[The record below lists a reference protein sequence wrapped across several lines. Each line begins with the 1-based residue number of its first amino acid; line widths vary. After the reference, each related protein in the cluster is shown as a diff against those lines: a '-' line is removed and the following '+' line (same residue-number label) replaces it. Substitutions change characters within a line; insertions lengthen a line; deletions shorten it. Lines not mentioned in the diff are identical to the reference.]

1 MTVFDFKDYREFLK
15 TWMAAQPKQGWGQAA
30 QLSRRLKIS
39 SVLLSQIL
47 NGHRE
52 LSPEHAHALCDFLG
66 LSTLQTRYFMTLVEV
81 SRAGT
86 SSLKKYHESQL
97 NDLRQSAQ
105 ELRSK
110 IPTDLQLSEHDKA
123 IFYSDWRYSALRL
136 ATSIETHQSVP
147 ALAERFDLPVSKV
160 RALIDFLV
168 QVGLVVENS
177 GQLQMGPSSTH
188 LPASSPHAKTRHL
201 TWRVK
206 AMEEIQNSDSSD
218 NLHYCAPT
226 SISSEDAVIV
236 KAELG
241 DWISKFVGRVKK
253 SKPQELKCL
262 VIDWFSY

>member
-1 MTVFDFKDYREFLK
+1 
-15 TWMAAQPKQGWGQAA
+15 MAAQPKQGWGQAA
-30 QLSRRLKIS
+30 LLSRRLKIS

-52 LSPEHAHALCDFLG
+52 LSSEHAHSMCDFLG
-66 LSTLQTRYFMTLVEV
+66 LSALQTRYFMTLVEM

-86 SSLKKYHESQL
+86 LGLKNYYESQL
-97 NDLRQSAQ
+97 SDLRASAQ

-110 IPTDLQLSEHDKA
+110 IPTDFQLSEYDKA

-136 ATSIETHQSVP
+136 ATSVSEFQTVA
-147 ALAERFDLPVSKV
+147 ALAERFDLPLSKV
-160 RALIDFLV
+160 RELMEFLV
-168 QVGLVVENS
+168 QVGLIVE
-177 GQLQMGPSSTH
+177 GDGKLQMGPSSTH

-206 AMEEIQNSDSSD
+206 AMEEIQNSDSSN

-226 SISSEDAVIV
+226 SISASDAAIV

-241 DWISKFVGRVKK
+241 DWISKFVGRVQK
-253 SKPQELKCL
+253 SKPQELKCV